1 MEHIKQLIG
10 GVNLIKYDYE
20 ITVNGN
26 QAKLNKDIYLFRG
39 NKNVHYY
46 FAVKMLL
53 LILKEVQI

>member
-1 MEHIKQLIG
+1 M
-10 GVNLIKYDYE
+10 IKYDYE

-46 FAVKMLL
+46 FAVKNASFNFKGSTD
-53 LILKEVQI
+53 LIEKQTQ